1 MSDVFDQAQER
12 DAINLEASLA
22 LQLGRSSAVEVKPT
36 GTCNYCFEDLDKG
49 ALNPRFCDAKCRDG
63 YDFRVKLRR

>member
-22 LQLGRSSAVEVKPT
+22 FQLGKSASVEAKPT
-36 GTCNYCFEDLDKG
+36 GECLHCFEDIAAAATNK
-49 ALNPRFCDAKCRDG
+49 RFCTVDCRDG
-63 YDFRVKLRR
+63 FDARLKARH